1 MSRLTDISEVRKI
14 LERHNIVLSKGLGQ
28 NFLINPSVCPRM
40 AEEAGI
46 DADTGVIE
54 IGPGV
59 GVLTVELAARAKRVV
74 AVEVDERLRPVLAET
89 LGEYGNIE
97 VVWGDVMKL
106 DLRALI
112 EERFADCS
120 RVAVCANLPYY
131 ITSPIVMMLLEQ
143 RLPLSSITV
152 MVQREAAQR
161 MCAAVGSRES
171 GAVTVAVHYYSRP
184 EILFNVSAGS
194 FLPAPKVDSAVMR
207 LEVLSEPPVSVVDE
221 ECFRRVIK
229 AGFSQRRK
237 TFVNA
242 VSSGGFDK
250 ARAGEILAE
259 MGIPATVRAEQLTLE
274 QLAELSNRL

>member
-1 MSRLTDISEVRKI
+1 MSRLTDIGEVRGI

-40 AEEAGI
+40 AEQAGL
-46 DADTGVIE
+46 DGETGVIE

-89 LGEYGNIE
+89 LDGFDNVEI
-97 VVWGDVMKL
+97 VWGDVMEL
-106 DLRALI
+106 DLRGLI
-112 EERFADCS
+112 AERFADCK

-161 MCAAVGSRES
+161 MCAPVGSRES
-171 GAVTVAVHYYSRP
+171 GAVTVAVHYYSCP
-184 EILFNVSAGS
+184 EVLFGVSAGS

-207 LEVLSEPPVSVVDE
+207 LEVLEEPPVAVDNE
-221 ECFRRVIK
+221 AKFRKMIK
-229 AGFSQRRK
+229 AAFSQRRK
-237 TFVNA
+237 TFVNS

-250 ARAGEILAE
+250 ERAGEALDE
-259 MGIPATVRAEQLTLE
+259 LGIPRTVRVEQLTLE
-274 QLAELSNRL
+274 QLAELANRL